1 MYSRNEENL
10 RDLFEKYMDAEQAQN
25 YAEDI
30 EKGEQ
35 ILHDYPAPEPD
46 DMLIANIKA
55 NISLSALSQRKSH
68 IRKIIFEAVSVAA
81 AIIIIAAISINQ
93 LQNSDIEKTQ
103 ENLQV
108 ASLFPWD
115 NTSADYES
123 MFYEMEQL
131 NDEIFTSSS
140 SQDYTDD
147 SRTLMKYAELEMK
160 MEEVNNRSFWE
171 VDNENQ
177 FDTLEYETD
186 QEEFISD
193 FLKGKEN
200 EVT

>member
-30 EKGEQ
+30 EKGER
-35 ILHDYPAPEPD
+35 ILHDYHAPEPD

-55 NISLSALSQRKSH
+55 NIALSASSQRKSH
-68 IRKIIFEAVSVAA
+68 VRKIIFEAISVAA

-123 MFYEMEQL
+123 MYYEMEQL
-131 NDEIFTSSS
+131 NDEIFASSS
-140 SQDYTDD
+140 SQDYTDS
-147 SRTLMKYAELEMK
+147 SRTLIEYAELEMK

-193 FLKGKEN
+193 FLKGKGN
-200 EVT
+200 EIT

>member
-10 RDLFEKYMDAEQAQN
+10 RDLFEKYMDAEQAQK

-30 EKGEQ
+30 EKDEQ
-35 ILHDYPAPEPD
+35 ILHDYPAPDPD
-46 DMLIANIKA
+46 EMLIANIKA
-55 NISLSALSQRKSH
+55 NIALSALSQRKSH

-81 AIIIIAAISINQ
+81 AIIIIAAISIDQ

-123 MFYEMEQL
+123 MYYEMEQL
-131 NDEIFTSSS
+131 NDEIFASSS
-140 SQDYTDD
+140 SQDYTD
-147 SRTLMKYAELEMK
+147 SNRTLMEYAELEMK

-200 EVT
+200 EIT